1 MTIQTISSPGH
12 GDHNEDLI
20 AVFQKEG
27 LTDIIMM
34 DGASSVA
41 DEDFIDRDAG
51 DVAWFVRQ
59 FAASLAQTISAS
71 RSQEDSVRLALG
83 QLRSEFHART
93 RGVTVPLYAWP
104 IAAMTWVRIWEEG
117 DSVTLEAYC
126 LGDCKTM
133 LRLPDHSVLDLDPY
147 VNPQE
152 GIVQGEVARLAQEG
166 VDDPSTRRER
176 LLPMLRAR
184 REFQNTTDAPIA
196 LVLQP
201 NGPLQA
207 RTRTVQAD
215 PGAMLLMMTDGFY
228 RLVDMYD
235 LYTDEQLADACA
247 TRGLDALIQELREVE
262 SAGAATVSVKS
273 SDDATAVTWRKG
285 SR

>member
-1 MTIQTISSPGH
+1 MTIQTTSLPGH

-20 AVFQKEG
+20 AIFQKEG
-27 LTDIIMM
+27 LTDIIVL

-51 DVAWFVRQ
+51 DVVWFVRR
-59 FAASLAQTISAS
+59 FAASLAPTISAS
-71 RSQEDSVRLALG
+71 RSQEESVQLALG
-83 QLRSEFHART
+83 QLRSEFDART
-93 RGVTVPLYAWP
+93 RGVAVPLHAWP
-104 IAAMTWVRIWEEG
+104 IAAMSWVRIWEEG
-117 DSVTLEAYC
+117 GSVTLEAYC

-133 LRLPDHSVLDLDPY
+133 LRVPGHGVLDLDPY

-152 GIVQGEVARLAQEG
+152 GIVQGEIARLAQEG
-166 VDDPSTRRER
+166 VIDPATRRER

-184 REFQNTTDAPIA
+184 REFQNTTDAPMA

-228 RLVDMYD
+228 RLVDMYA

-247 TRGLDALIQELREVE
+247 TRGLNALVQELRAVE
-262 SAGAATVSVKS
+262 NALATTVSVKS
-273 SDDATAVTWRKG
+273 SDDATAVSWCAG